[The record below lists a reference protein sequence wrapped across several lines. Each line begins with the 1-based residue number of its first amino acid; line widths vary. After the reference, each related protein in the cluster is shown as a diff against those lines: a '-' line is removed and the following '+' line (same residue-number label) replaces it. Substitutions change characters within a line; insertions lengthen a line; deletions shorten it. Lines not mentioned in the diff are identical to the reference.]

1 MDKVFF
7 FCVNFDRQS
16 RGNSDVNCVDVGGVT
31 IENLVTSGVQAHGFS
46 YSGVRPVIIAGHT
59 PENLGFRTQFQLPVG
74 TSTLGGRPGDFD
86 KSFVHCKL
94 CLDASNKKKGQAK
107 YCGGTTNLV
116 QHLKSWHNQR

>member
-74 TSTLGGRPGDFD
+74 TSTLGGRPGNFD
-86 KSFVHCKL
+86 KSFVE
-94 CLDASNKKKGQAK
+94 GQVVPVTNQK
-107 YCGGTTNLV
+107 NLIKTTYISANFM
-116 QHLKSWHNQR
+116 

>member
-86 KSFVHCKL
+86 KSFVEGQVVPENKPEKL
-94 CLDASNKKKGQAK
+94 VIICVLD
-107 YCGGTTNLV
+107 LV
-116 QHLKSWHNQR
+116 QT